1 MTKKEKKELLRQIGF
16 LYARCFELKEEN
28 EIAKKKLLQE
38 RKELEKDLMT
48 LGEMS
53 EFMDVDFSHID
64 SLQIKI
70 EGKCLS
76 NSKQITNHFID
87 GSDSAKELYEY
98 IKVGFLLYLKENYD
112 IPMEE

>member
-1 MTKKEKKELLRQIGF
+1 MTKKEREELLRQVGF
-16 LYARCFELKEEN
+16 LYLRCSELKDEN
-28 EIAKKKLLQE
+28 EIAREKLLKE

-53 EFMDVDFSHID
+53 SFMEVDFSHID
-64 SLQIKI
+64 SLQIKL

-76 NSKQITNHFID
+76 NGKQVTNHFVD